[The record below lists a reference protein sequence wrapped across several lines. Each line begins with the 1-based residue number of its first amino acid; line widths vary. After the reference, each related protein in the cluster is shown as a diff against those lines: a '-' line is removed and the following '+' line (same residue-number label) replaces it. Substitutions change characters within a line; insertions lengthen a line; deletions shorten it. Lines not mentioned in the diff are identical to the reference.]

1 MKTSTLRNQNIL
13 ATFRRHSPWLILM
26 MVMLLTTGF
35 ARALGADMTSL
46 IVDRLETGGEGLG
59 LLILVVCLGFL
70 NRRVLARLKELN
82 LRAKKAAARS
92 WARWWPTSPCPPRR

>member
-35 ARALGADMTSL
+35 ARALGGGHDQP
-46 IVDRLETGGEGLG
+46 DRRPAG
-59 LLILVVCLGFL
+59 
-70 NRRVLARLKELN
+70 NRR
-82 LRAKKAAARS
+82 
-92 WARWWPTSPCPPRR
+92 